1 MHAAQISDH
10 LFFYKHIWLR
20 VTVWVCAVVVLISHT
35 IYRNV
40 AYAHST
46 LIMLALFNQI
56 SFRFMAFSRRVRTHT
71 TSTFILD
78 WKIEGFVI
86 CAPFWVLVVFIGY
99 VFNHQT
105 DAEVLARD
113 FFFLFCVLLTLAAL
127 CRGLQ
132 SLYLYHPLLGALKID
147 FVFYFVQFNFAPL
160 IRRNNFNLC
169 LMLNISLVIH

>member
-1 MHAAQISDH
+1 M
-10 LFFYKHIWLR
+10 
-20 VTVWVCAVVVLISHT
+20 
-35 IYRNV
+35 
-40 AYAHST
+40 
-46 LIMLALFNQI
+46 
-56 SFRFMAFSRRVRTHT
+56 
-71 TSTFILD
+71 
-78 WKIEGFVI
+78 
-86 CAPFWVLVVFIGY
+86 LVVFIGY
-99 VFNHQT
+99 VLNHQT

-132 SLYLYHPLLGALKID
+132 SLYLYHPLLGTLKID